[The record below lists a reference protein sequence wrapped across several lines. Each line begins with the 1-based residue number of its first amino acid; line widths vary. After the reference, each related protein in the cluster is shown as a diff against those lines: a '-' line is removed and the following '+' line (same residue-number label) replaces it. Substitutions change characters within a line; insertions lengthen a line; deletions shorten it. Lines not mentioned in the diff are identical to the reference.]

1 MTSAFEHLSGPGKA
15 LRAEPPDKRE
25 YEGDVNIDDRIVT
38 DLLAACQTV
47 AGRVDA
53 LAPLT

>member
-25 YEGDVNIDDRIVT
+25 YEGDLNIDDRIVT